1 MPPKSKP
8 PPGWPFALITPDQA
22 EPWFTDRVTEWAL
35 RQLPEEL
42 RHMPGVR
49 DDPQVLVRLLQL
61 QLAGALLAL
70 RAGYR
75 AIPRDHSHLDA
86 AGQTAARRAYTAIG
100 QRTAARL
107 RGVELVAAELRR
119 RAGYPKRPPRA
130 AAAVDDQGRR
140 VARS

>member
-1 MPPKSKP
+1 MPPKAKP

-42 RHMPGVR
+42 RHLPGIR
-49 DDPQVLVRLLQL
+49 DDPQVLVRLLHL

-75 AIPRDHSHLDA
+75 TIPQDHRHLDP
-86 AGQTAARRAYTAIG
+86 AGQAAARRAYTAIG
-100 QRTAARL
+100 RRTAARL
-107 RGVELVAAELRR
+107 RGVELVAMELQR
-119 RAGYPKRPPRA
+119 RAGYPKQMSRRA
-130 AAAVDDQGRR
+130 SAEKGQGRHKG
-140 VARS
+140 